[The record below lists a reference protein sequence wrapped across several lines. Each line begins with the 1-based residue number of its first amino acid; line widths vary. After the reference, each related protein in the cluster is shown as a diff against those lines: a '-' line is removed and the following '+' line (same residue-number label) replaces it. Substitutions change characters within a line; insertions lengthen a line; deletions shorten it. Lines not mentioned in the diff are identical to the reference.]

1 MDEQGLAGWKA
12 SIEAAVTRALRDIVS
27 TFPFEPDTHTLG
39 PPASQAELAALR
51 SRLPWI
57 PEDLVAVCG
66 SVGEVVLP
74 DIANGLFMFEP
85 DYILNMP
92 DHDDG
97 RPDRIG
103 WPFEREVDVVV
114 FGSDGGGTLYAVAAG
129 ATGRVFRLR
138 ECSYLAGVYEGVL
151 NVDVT
156 VVAESLD
163 DFLGR
168 LLHAVTVF
176 ADDGGIADL

>member
-1 MDEQGLAGWKA
+1 MDEQGLAGWRA
-12 SIEAAVTRALRDIVS
+12 SIEVAVTRALRAIVS
-27 TFPFEPDTHTLG
+27 TFPFEPGTHTIG
-39 PPASQAELAALR
+39 PPAPEVELTALR

-57 PEDLVAVCG
+57 PEDLVGVCGLVGAVC
-66 SVGEVVLP
+66 LP

-85 DYILNMP
+85 DYILNAL

-103 WPFEREVDVVV
+103 RPFEREVDVVV
-114 FGSDGGGTLYAVAAG
+114 FGSDGGGTLYAVAVG

-138 ECSYLAGVYEGVL
+138 ECSYLAGVYEGAL

-156 VVAESLD
+156 VVAETLD
-163 DFLGR
+163 DFLRR
-168 LLHAVTVF
+168 LLNAVAVF
-176 ADDGGIADL
+176 ADDGRVTDL